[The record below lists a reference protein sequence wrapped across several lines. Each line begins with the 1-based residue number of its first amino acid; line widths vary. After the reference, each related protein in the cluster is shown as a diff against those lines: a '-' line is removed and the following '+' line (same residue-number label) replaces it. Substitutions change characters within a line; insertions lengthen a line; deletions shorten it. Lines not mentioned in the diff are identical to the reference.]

1 MGKEILTFDNT
12 EIVKSKFYR
21 RKSPIFG
28 GDVDIEKVSVSKKIS
43 FSQKTVSTLLVSC
56 TIIIKQLL
64 M

>member
-28 GDVDIEKVSVSKKIS
+28 EDVDIEKVSVSKKIS
-43 FSQKTVSTLLVSC
+43 FSQKTVSTLLVTC